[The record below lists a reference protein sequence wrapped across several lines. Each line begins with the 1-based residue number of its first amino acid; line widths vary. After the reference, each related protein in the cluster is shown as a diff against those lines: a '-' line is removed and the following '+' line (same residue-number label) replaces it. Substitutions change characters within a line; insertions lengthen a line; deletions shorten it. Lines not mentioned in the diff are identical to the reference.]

1 MEDPGPAREGLD
13 AWSQRGLMTER
24 AAQETTGRQRRRCCI
39 AGSEWQPQ
47 PAPPVLLQPAEPIRT
62 LPQPTGADILA
73 ADGASI
79 NMDSPKRIPMTSN
92 TQQLKLLA
100 LLVAAG
106 VALGR
111 PGSAAEAASGVSGPS
126 AETLGLVHGACAQT
140 LTNIHADL
148 LQLVRTFPVLDGIS
162 NAHIVSAEPLIW
174 RNTTWEHHRL
184 SYHKNVRTE
193 QFKPGPGGAVAQQ
206 NQVQFVE
213 KGGLR
218 LEIYLVQR
226 VVKIQRAHEYRS
238 ALRKRRQS
246 VEAALQFGSESAG
259 CCA

>member
-1 MEDPGPAREGLD
+1 
-13 AWSQRGLMTER
+13 
-24 AAQETTGRQRRRCCI
+24 
-39 AGSEWQPQ
+39 
-47 PAPPVLLQPAEPIRT
+47 
-62 LPQPTGADILA
+62 
-73 ADGASI
+73 
-79 NMDSPKRIPMTSN
+79 MTSN

-206 NQVQFVE
+206 DQVQFVE

-226 VVKIQRAHEYRS
+226 VVKIQRAHEY
-238 ALRKRRQS
+238 ALPYGSGDNQLRLLYNL
-246 VEAALQFGSESAG
+246 EANPPDAALERGIREVIEKHVELLKKTLQAKGKDA
-259 CCA
+259 AL